1 MFYSPIN
8 TVHPHG
14 RGEHLTHLRCGRLS
28 RGSSPRARGTPHCH
42 RMGTAQIRFIPAG
55 AGNTASP
62 DPFRYSLP
70 VHPRGRGEHQEIVRQ
85 VKLAIGSSPR
95 ARGTLSSLCLTG
107 PKARFIPAGAGN
119 TREGLLSG
127 QKSPVHPRGRGEH
140 FIHFRYK
147 HWNLGSSPRARG
159 TRFRS
164 CTRQHR
170 RRFIPA
176 GAGNT
181 LAALGG

>member
-119 TREGLLSG
+119 TYITTLGEGG
-127 QKSPVHPRGRGEH
+127 PPVHPRGRGEH
-140 FIHFRYK
+140 WLFHAVN
-147 HWNLGSSPRARG
+147 HLTGGSSPRARG
-159 TRFRS
+159 THLTDAIDFYGFS
-164 CTRQHR
+164 Q
-170 RRFIPA
+170 P
-176 GAGNT
+176 
-181 LAALGG
+181 